1 MAITYNITTDFGAKD
16 SLPTGDSGKIIKG
29 VDFTTEFD
37 NIQTAFALAAPAAS
51 PTFTGTVTIPTVAVT
66 NITFGGVAITATAA
80 ELNKMDGVTATTAE
94 LNILDGVTATTAALN
109 YVDGVTSNIQ
119 TQLDAITGVT
129 GGISGTYAPIAS
141 PTFTGTV
148 TAPNLNIGNWQIA
161 LDGSDLRFIYN
172 GTDVFKITTAGAI
185 IAKDDVTAFGAP

>member
-80 ELNKMDGVTATTAE
+80 ELN
-94 LNILDGVTATTAALN
+94 

-148 TAPNLNIGNWQIA
+148 TAPNLNIGDWQIA

>member
-80 ELNKMDGVTATTAE
+80 ELN
-94 LNILDGVTATTAALN
+94 ILDGVTATTAELN

-148 TAPNLNIGNWQIA
+148 TAPNLNIGDWQIA

-185 IAKDDVTAFGAP
+185 VAKDEVTAFGAP